1 MKQITYIE
9 QQLTPFRKVL
19 KDHYLYE
26 KLTTIE
32 DVKIFMEQH
41 VYPVWDFMSL
51 LKALQIHLTC
61 THIPWTPAPNATL
74 ARFINDIVKEEES
87 DVNEL
92 GEPKSHFEMYLD
104 AMQQVGA
111 NTAFVELFIDYI
123 QSGKSVK
130 EAAKLLNLEPITQN
144 FLNFTFATIAGGKAH
159 EIAAAFAF
167 GREELIPDMF
177 LGIIDKA
184 EMNEEVSYSKLT
196 YYLKRHIELDGDDHG
211 PLALKMIAE
220 LCGDDDKKWEEAL
233 VVAKNALQKR
243 IELWDRI
250 AELIEVRRGD
260 KVIAREMV
268 NSFSVN

>member
-1 MKQITYIE
+1 MKQLAYIE
-9 QQLTPFRKVL
+9 QQLKPFRNVL
-19 KDHYLYE
+19 KDHYLYG
-26 KLTTIE
+26 KLAGIE
-32 DVKIFMEQH
+32 DIKIFMEQH

-51 LKALQIHLTC
+51 LKSLQIHLTC
-61 THIPWTPAPNATL
+61 TQIPWTPAPNATL

-87 DVNEL
+87 DLNEL
-92 GEPKSHFEMYLD
+92 GEPRSHFEMYLE

-111 NTAFVELFIDYI
+111 NTAFIERFVGHIKT
-123 QSGKSVK
+123 GKSVK
-130 EAAKLLNLEPITQN
+130 EAAKSLNLEPITQK
-144 FLNFTFATIAGGKAH
+144 FLNFTFATIDGGKAH
-159 EIAAAFAF
+159 EIASAFAF

-184 EMNEEVSYSKLT
+184 EMSSEVSYSKLT

-220 LCGDDDKKWEEAL
+220 LCGNDDKKWEEVL
-233 VVAKNALQKR
+233 VVAKNALKKR

-260 KVIAREMV
+260 KVIAKEMV

>member
-1 MKQITYIE
+1 MKQLAHIE
-9 QQLTPFRKVL
+9 QQLTPFRNVL
-19 KDHYLYE
+19 RKHYLYE
-26 KLTTIE
+26 KLTSIE

-51 LKALQIHLTC
+51 LKSLQIHLTC
-61 THIPWTPAPNATL
+61 TKIPWTPAPNATL

-104 AMQQVGA
+104 AMRQVGA
-111 NTAFVELFIDYI
+111 NTAFIEQFVQHIRT
-123 QSGKSVK
+123 GKSVK
-130 EAAKLLNLEPITQN
+130 ESAKLLNLEPITQN
-144 FLNFTFATIAGGKAH
+144 FLNFTFATIEGGKAH

-177 LGIIDKA
+177 LGIIEKA
-184 EMNEEVSYSKLT
+184 EMNNEVSYSKLT
-196 YYLKRHIELDGDDHG
+196 YYLQRHIELDGDDHG

-220 LCGDDDKKWEEAL
+220 LCGNDDEKWAEAL
-233 VVAKNALQKR
+233 TVAKNALQVR
-243 IELWDRI
+243 IDLWDRI

-260 KVIAREMV
+260 KIIAREMV